1 MFIIKVS
8 GRTSMQLRDEFG
20 PYEEQLHRNLRLL
33 DGTGRSSF
41 LLFHVPDDSGWPD
54 GPGFKAA
61 EYDQEYLQSAGRAD
75 AMTIEIRRLEDTD
88 GMFHQYALGRPAPA
102 PIRPEVEI
110 NWGQNSMT
118 VPANEVFDAD
128 GAVTIYF
135 HYLQHRT
142 IPDTYTLREL
152 DLGGQPADQHTTAEW
167 TPEPP
172 R

>member
-1 MFIIKVS
+1 MEPKAQV
-8 GRTSMQLRDEFG
+8 G
-20 PYEEQLHRNLRLL
+20 PDQTVTTTPARRPWGQTWPSRWGPINL
-33 DGTGRSSF
+33 S
-41 LLFHVPDDSGWPD
+41 
-54 GPGFKAA
+54 
-61 EYDQEYLQSAGRAD
+61 QSAD

-88 GMFHQYALGRPAPA
+88 GTFHQYALGRPAPA

-110 NWGQNSMT
+110 NWAQNSMT

-152 DLGGQPADQHTTAEW
+152 DLGSQPADQHTTAEW